1 MTQYQILY
9 WRDIPT
15 QVRVLTGRRPLL
27 RELPCRFQ
35 MEIDRIAMR
44 EGLVASDEY
53 LDHWQWTEKREREGS
68 PEELLE
74 ALVEELV
81 SEYDN
86 R

>member
-1 MTQYQILY
+1 
-9 WRDIPT
+9 
-15 QVRVLTGRRPLL
+15 
-27 RELPCRFQ
+27 